1 MDLASA
7 VAIPR
12 GDLGSRLMQISHEVV
27 SLKTRYPFVIARG
40 GYAAHENVVIRIV
53 DKDGIE
59 GLGEAAPNR
68 YYGESPATVAA
79 AIEQLTPVLAR
90 SDAWSL
96 EAIDESLTRTLRGN
110 NAAKSA
116 ISAAL
121 HDIVGKRLA
130 VPVHRLW
137 GLDASDAGE
146 SSYTIGIA
154 DNDGL
159 RQRIADAAQYPILKV
174 KLGTDRDMEIVRVVR
189 EAAPD
194 KRLRVDAN
202 AAWTPSHAV
211 MMIDFLADQ
220 GVEFVEQPV
229 AQHDIEGLR
238 FVRSRSKLPIFADE
252 SCLVSTDVPRL
263 AGAVDGVNLKLAKCG
278 SLREAIRI
286 IHVARSF
293 GMSVMAGCMI
303 ESSLG
308 ISAIAQLA
316 PLLDHADFDGAAL
329 LAEDPFTGATIA
341 GGMIRLTDAPGLGVM
356 RSQDVVGE
364 RLASGGAR

>member
-1 MDLASA
+1 MN
-7 VAIPR
+7 
-12 GDLGSRLMQISHEVV
+12 ISHEVI

-40 GYAAHENVVIRIV
+40 GYAAHENVIVRIV

-68 YYGESPATVAA
+68 YYGESPATVGA
-79 AIEQLTPVLAR
+79 AIEQLAPVLGR

-96 EAIDESLTRTLRGN
+96 EAIDESLNRTLRGN

-121 HDIVGKRLA
+121 HDIVGKRLG

-137 GLDASDAGE
+137 GLDPSDAGQ

-159 RQRIADAAQYPILKV
+159 RQRVADAAQYPILKV
-174 KLGTDRDMEIVRVVR
+174 KLGTDRDTEIVRVVR
-189 EAAPD
+189 EAAPE

-202 AAWTPSHAV
+202 AAWTASHAV
-211 MMIDFLADQ
+211 KMIDFLADQ

-229 AQHDIEGLR
+229 PQHDIEGLR
-238 FVRSRSKLPIFADE
+238 FVRSRSKLPIIADE
-252 SCLVSTDVPRL
+252 SCLVATDVPRL

-286 IHVARSF
+286 IHVARSH

-308 ISAIAQLA
+308 ISAVAQLA

-329 LAEDPFTGATIA
+329 LAEDPFTGATIR
-341 GGMIRLTDAPGLGVM
+341 GGKIQLTDRPGLGVSPTEHA
-356 RSQDVVGE
+356 RGE

>member
-1 MDLASA
+1 VDVARSFA
-7 VAIPR
+7 VARSYI
-12 GDLGSRLMQISHEVV
+12 GCGLMIITHEVV
-27 SLKTRYPFVIARG
+27 ALKTRYPFVIARG
-40 GYAAHENVVIRIV
+40 GYAAHENVVVRIV
-53 DKDGIE
+53 DNDGVE
-59 GLGEAAPNR
+59 GIGEAAPNR
-68 YYGESPATVAA
+68 YYGESTATVAA
-79 AIEQLTPVLAR
+79 ALEQLAPVLGSA
-90 SDAWSL
+90 DAWSL
-96 EAIDESLTRTLRGN
+96 EAIDESLNRTLRGN

-121 HDIVGKRLA
+121 HDIVGKKLGI
-130 VPVHRLW
+130 PVHRLW
-137 GLDASDAGE
+137 GLDPSDAGE
-146 SSYTIGIA
+146 SSFTIGIA

-159 RQRIADAAQYPILKV
+159 RQRVADAVQYPILKV
-174 KLGTDRDMEIVRVVR
+174 KLGTDRDTEIVRVVR
-189 EAAPD
+189 EAAPG

-202 AAWTPSHAV
+202 AAWTASHAV
-211 MMIDFLADQ
+211 KMIDFLADQ
-220 GVEFVEQPV
+220 GVELVEQPV

-252 SCLVSTDVPRL
+252 SCLVATDVPRL

-286 IHVARSF
+286 VHTARSF

-329 LAEDPFTGATIA
+329 LAEDPFSGATIH
-341 GGMIRLTDAPGLGVM
+341 GGQIRLTDGPGLGVTPADEA
-356 RSQDVVGE
+356 RGE